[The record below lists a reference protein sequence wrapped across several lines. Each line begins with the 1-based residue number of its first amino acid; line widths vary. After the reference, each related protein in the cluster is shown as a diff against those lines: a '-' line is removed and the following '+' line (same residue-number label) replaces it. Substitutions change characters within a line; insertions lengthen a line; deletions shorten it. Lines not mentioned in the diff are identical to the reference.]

1 MSTIDKI
8 IQLLDQR
15 ERSQKDLTD
24 YLKLEKSVFS
34 AWKSGKSKSY
44 MKYLPQIAS
53 YLNTTVDYLIDDL
66 SDEIPDEDLII
77 LNRAAKNMSPE
88 NRKKLLN
95 MARVFFEEDFND

>member
-44 MKYLPQIAS
+44 MKYLSQIAS